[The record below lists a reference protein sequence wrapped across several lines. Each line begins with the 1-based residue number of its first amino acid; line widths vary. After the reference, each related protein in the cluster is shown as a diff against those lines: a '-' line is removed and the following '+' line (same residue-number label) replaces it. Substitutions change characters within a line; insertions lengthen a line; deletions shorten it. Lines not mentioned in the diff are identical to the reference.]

1 MRIRK
6 NKPIIKKKK
15 KSRINSIGN
24 KKLNSIKVLICEALV
39 YSNISHDDV
48 ICVISRCEIMC
59 YFTMMLSNAYDKY
72 AVWNIHQIE
81 RR

>member
-15 KSRINSIGN
+15 KSGINSIGN

-39 YSNISHDDV
+39 DSNISHDDV
-48 ICVISRCEIMC
+48 ICVIS
-59 YFTMMLSNAYDKY
+59 
-72 AVWNIHQIE
+72 
-81 RR
+81 